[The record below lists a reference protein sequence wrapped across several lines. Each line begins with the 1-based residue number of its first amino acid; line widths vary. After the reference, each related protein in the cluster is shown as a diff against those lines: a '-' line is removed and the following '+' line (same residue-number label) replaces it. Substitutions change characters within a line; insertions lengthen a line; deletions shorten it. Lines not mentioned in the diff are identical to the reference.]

1 MKINNGIT
9 FKNNNKKQG
18 SVVVKIRTGKNVA
31 MYTETIKKQQAQ
43 VKIALEK
50 VLALQIFV
58 ERYGIKIK
66 LIPQIRYNFN
76 TKQKERLRNAVVK
89 YKQVLSNMVGFRI
102 VEINN
107 INSPIKKLD
116 NKMIFKLIV
125 DMKIMSREK
134 IFLAIEKSW

>member
-1 MKINNGIT
+1 
-9 FKNNNKKQG
+9 
-18 SVVVKIRTGKNVA
+18 
-31 MYTETIKKQQAQ
+31 
-43 VKIALEK
+43 
-50 VLALQIFV
+50 LQIFV

-66 LIPQIRYNFN
+66 LIPQMRYNFN
-76 TKQKERLRNAVVK
+76 IKQKERLRNAVVK